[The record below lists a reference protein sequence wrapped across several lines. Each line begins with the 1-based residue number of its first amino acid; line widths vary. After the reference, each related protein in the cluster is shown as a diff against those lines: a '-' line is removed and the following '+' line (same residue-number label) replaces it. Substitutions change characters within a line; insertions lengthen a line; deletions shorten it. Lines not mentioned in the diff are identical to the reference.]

1 MQAQTAPPATSST
14 EPRIR
19 SGISDAYWL
28 SGGFR
33 SFFLLGALAMA
44 GSVLAWIPLLLGIFE
59 IPTTLSPRDWHVHA
73 MLFGGIPAL
82 IAGFALTAVSNWT
95 GRPPVAGRELL
106 LLVLLWLAGRLAV
119 FGSALIGAGIA
130 ASIDLL
136 FPIALILVIGREVV
150 AARNYRNLRVVGV
163 IALLAI
169 ANAAFHAEA
178 WRFGQAEY
186 ATRAGVSVVLVLIM
200 LVGGRI
206 VPAFTR
212 NWLKARKSAR
222 LPATFSSFDG
232 ATMAVSALALA
243 AWTIAPASVASAAGL
258 LLAGLLNLC
267 RMSRWCGMQ
276 TGSEPLLAVLHLGF
290 AMIPLGYLAVGA
302 SILAP
307 ATIDPGAAL
316 HVWTVGGFGVMTLA
330 VMTRA
335 SRGHCGQ
342 SLVAGRLEIA
352 IFGLAL
358 IGLAARVL
366 APYAG
371 GLTVHALE
379 FAGLAWALAYLA
391 FAVGYARMLLVR
403 PKWA

>member
-1 MQAQTAPPATSST
+1 VDGGL
-14 EPRIR
+14 R
-19 SGISDAYWL
+19 DAYWL

-33 SFFLLGALAMA
+33 PFFLLGALAMA

-119 FGSALIGAGIA
+119 YTSALVGAGVA
-130 ASIDLL
+130 ASVDLL

-163 IALLAI
+163 IALLAV

-178 WRFGQAEY
+178 WRFGYADY

-212 NWLKARKSAR
+212 NWLKARKSDR
-222 LPATFSSFDG
+222 LPAAFSKPDA
-232 ATMAVSALALA
+232 ATMAASAVALA
-243 AWTIAPASVASAAGL
+243 AWTAAPDAAASAAGL
-258 LLAGLLNLC
+258 LLASFLNAW

-276 TGSEPLLAVLHLGF
+276 TRPEPLLAVLHLGF
-290 AMIPLGYLAVGA
+290 AMIPVGFLAVGA

-307 ATIDPGAAL
+307 GMADPGAAL
-316 HVWTVGGFGVMTLA
+316 HVWTAGGFGIMTLA

-352 IFGLAL
+352 IFSLAL
-358 IGLAARVL
+358 VGLAARVL

-371 GLTVHALE
+371 GLTLHALE

-391 FAVGYARMLLVR
+391 FAAGYARMLLVR